1 MNSHNSKEATP
12 TLTGRAEGESSM
24 DWKTLKSE
32 YIFKRPWLTARR
44 DTCQLPDGRI
54 NDEYYVLEY
63 PTWVHVVAVTKDGEM
78 VIIRQYRHGLGRTC
92 FEIVAGCV
100 EEGEDPLEAANRELL
115 EETGYSGGEWHEA
128 MQFSCNASTMNN
140 ITHSYVAVG
149 VEKTADQHLDATEDI
164 EIHAFSLEK
173 VKEMLLNGEFMQAS
187 MLAALYKFFSFQS
200 YTSSSS

>member
-1 MNSHNSKEATP
+1 MNK
-12 TLTGRAEGESSM
+12 M
-24 DWKTLKSE
+24 DWKVLKSE
-32 YIFKRPWLTARR
+32 YLFKRPWLTARR

-63 PTWVHVVAVTKDGEM
+63 PTWVHVLAITKAGEM

-100 EEGEDPLEAANRELL
+100 EEGEDPLVAAKRELE
-115 EETGYSGGEWHEA
+115 EETGYTGGEWREV
-128 MQFSCNASTMNN
+128 MQFTCNASAMNN

-164 EIHAFSLEK
+164 EIYTFPPEQ
-173 VKEMLLNGEFMQAS
+173 VKEMLVNGEFMQAS
-187 MLAALYKFFSFQS
+187 MLAALYKYFSGL
-200 YTSSSS
+200 